1 MYIYNVTI
9 NVEQSVHDKWLPW
22 MKEEYIPKML
32 SLGKFTNALMTKVMV
47 EEEMGGTTYSVQFT
61 TDSKATLEKY
71 IAENSKEMQDFGKAF
86 HGKFVS
92 FETELQ
98 VVSKH

>member
-9 NVEQSVHDKWLPW
+9 NVEQSAHDKWLPW

-32 SLGKFTNALMTKVMV
+32 SLGKFTKALMTKVMV
-47 EEEMGGTTYSVQFT
+47 EEEMGGVTYSVQFT
-61 TDSKATLEKY
+61 TDSKETLKKY
-71 IAENSKEMQDFGKAF
+71 IAENSQEMNQFSKAF
-86 HGKFVS
+86 NGKFVS

-98 VVSKH
+98 VISEQ